1 MNLIIK
7 KDKVRTS
14 GEAPLKY
21 TSANH
26 EHTRGARLVSVAG
39 VPRAIEVS
47 CKCGES
53 FVIELE
59 FEEDP
64 S

>member
-14 GEAPLKY
+14 GEAPTRY
-21 TSANH
+21 TDAGH
-26 EHTRGARLVSVAG
+26 QHQRGARLVSVAG

-47 CKCGES
+47 CKCGEN

-64 S
+64 A

>member
-7 KDKVRTS
+7 KDKVQYDDAAQARYMDPGHS
-14 GEAPLKY
+14 
-21 TSANH
+21 H
-26 EHTRGARLVSVAG
+26 ERGARLVTIAG

-47 CKCGES
+47 CKCGEN
-53 FVIELE
+53 FVIELD

-64 S
+64 A

>member
-7 KDKVRTS
+7 KSQVSYDSAPQARHS
-14 GEAPLKY
+14 EAGHQ
-21 TSANH
+21 H
-26 EHTRGARLVSVAG
+26 ERGAKLVTVAG

-53 FVIELE
+53 FVIELT
-59 FEEDP
+59 FEESP
-64 S
+64 E